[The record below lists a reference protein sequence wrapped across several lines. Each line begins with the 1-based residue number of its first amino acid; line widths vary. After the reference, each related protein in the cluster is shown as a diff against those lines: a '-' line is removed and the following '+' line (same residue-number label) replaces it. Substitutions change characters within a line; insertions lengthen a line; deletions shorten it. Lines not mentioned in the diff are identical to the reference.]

1 MHTPCSPRR
10 MSIKGSCI
18 LRKQEEFC
26 QATRRP
32 TQVFRLKAEVFGTS
46 NPELPCPSRLSV
58 GDRRDAISREE
69 VTRAI

>member
-10 MSIKGSCI
+10 MSVKGSCI
-18 LRKQEEFC
+18 IRKREESC

-32 TQVFRLKAEVFGTS
+32 TQVFRLKVEVFGSS
-46 NPELPCPSRLSV
+46 NPELPCLSRLNV
-58 GDRRDAISREE
+58 DDQNDAIPREE